1 MFDATAIHDPPGGAR
16 PAQVSTAAGWPRA
29 RHFASAIAA
38 WAECTFGALTLIV
51 GLAVLATIPL
61 LQLLSLGYLLE
72 VSGRVARS
80 GELRSGFVGLTKAAA
95 LGRVLIAVLL
105 LQLPLWLAISLRD
118 SAVLIDRESSIA
130 RNWRIAVPLLSL
142 AIGLQF
148 LSGCLRGGRLR
159 DLLVPRPV
167 KSIRLVLDPAAWE
180 AMRDRLW
187 DYVVGLRLTHY
198 ASLGLRGFLGA
209 LAWLIIPVTLLA
221 SASRLPVPAGGLAAI
236 LGGMFLALVLVH
248 LPFLQANLA
257 AENRF
262 AAMFDIMQ
270 VRRQFARA
278 PVAHWIALV
287 FTLALAIPLYL
298 LKVELIPRE
307 AAWLPSL
314 LFVASIFPARLLA
327 GWAVGRAANRYRRR
341 HWMFRWGSRLAM
353 LPVVAIYVVIVY
365 FTQYLSWYG
374 VWSLYEQHAFLVPA
388 PFLGY

>member
-1 MFDATAIHDPPGGAR
+1 MINAPATHNPPPHAATAEVRSA
-16 PAQVSTAAGWPRA
+16 TWWRA
-29 RHFASAIAA
+29 WRAIAVA
-38 WAECTFGALTLIV
+38 AERAFGALTLIV

-72 VSGRVARS
+72 ASGRVART
-80 GELRSGFVGLTKAAA
+80 GELRSGFVGLAKAAN
-95 LGRVLIAVLL
+95 LGRFAIAGVLL
-105 LQLPLWLAISLRD
+105 MTPLWLAASLRD
-118 SAVLIDRESSIA
+118 SAVLIDRDSAIA
-130 RNWRIAVPLLSL
+130 RNWRIGVPLLAL

-159 DLLVPRPV
+159 DLLIPRPV
-167 KSIRLVLDPAAWE
+167 KSLRLALDPSAWRV
-180 AMRDRLW
+180 MRDRLW
-187 DYVVGLRLTHY
+187 DYTVGLRLPHY

-209 LAWLIIPVTLLA
+209 LAWLVIPVTLLA
-221 SASRLPVPAGGLAAI
+221 SASRLPPPAGGPAAL
-236 LGGMFLALVLVH
+236 LGGVLLAIMLVH

-262 AAMFDIMQ
+262 AAMFDLLQ

-278 PVAHWIALV
+278 PIAHWIALV

-327 GWAVGRAANRYRRR
+327 GWAVGRAVNRYRRR
-341 HWMFRWGSRLAM
+341 HWVFRWLSRLAM